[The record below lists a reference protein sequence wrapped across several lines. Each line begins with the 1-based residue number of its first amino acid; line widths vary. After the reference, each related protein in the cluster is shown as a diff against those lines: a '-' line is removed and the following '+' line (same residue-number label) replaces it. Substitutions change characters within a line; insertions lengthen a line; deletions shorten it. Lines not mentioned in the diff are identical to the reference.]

1 MTGKLTNLHV
11 ILIII
16 EIWIHPFARSQATA
30 TQIGYSALD
39 DQVVIR
45 LIVQARAEALSEL
58 YDRYSRLVF
67 SLALSSVGD
76 PAFSYKV
83 SPLRKSLPGMETGGT
98 CGGYDN
104 NHTQKGD

>member
-1 MTGKLTNLHV
+1 MTGKLTNLHI

-16 EIWIHPFARSQATA
+16 EIWIHPFARSQATV

-39 DQVVIR
+39 DQDAIR

-58 YDRYSRLVF
+58 YDRYSGLVF
-67 SLALSSVGD
+67 SLALSPVGD

-83 SPLRKSLPGMETGGT
+83 SPLRRSLPRMETRRT

-104 NHTQKGD
+104 NCSQKGD